1 MPPTDVRFYF
11 DYVSPNAYL
20 AWTQLP
26 LLVERFGVDV
36 VPVPVLFAG
45 LLDAQGRV
53 GPAEVPDHIR
63 WMWKN
68 VLRKA
73 TILSVPFNRPASHPF
88 NPLLA
93 LRVSSLPLSPA
104 ERVTVIDALFQ
115 AVWVLGLDVSDPRV
129 VGDVLDGIGVPGA
142 ALVAQAQEVATKDRL
157 RKQTDDAIARSVFG
171 VPSME
176 VGDELFWGYDD
187 FPYLALY
194 LDGDDPLDPAE
205 WAKWSEP
212 LVPSAVRPRRKGLG

>member
-1 MPPTDVRFYF
+1 MSPTAVRFYF

-73 TILSVPFNRPASHPF
+73 AILSVPMNRPASHPF

-93 LRVSSLPLSPA
+93 LRISSLPLPA
-104 ERVTVIDALFQ
+104 PERLALIDALFQ
-115 AVWVLGLDVSDPRV
+115 AVWAQGLDVSDPRV
-129 VGDVLDGIGVPGA
+129 VVDVADGIGLAGA
-142 ALVAQAQEVATKDRL
+142 ALVAQAQDSESKARL
-157 RKQTDDAIARSVFG
+157 RNQTDDAVARNVFG
-171 VPSME
+171 VPSMA

-194 LDGDDPLDPAE
+194 LDGDDPLDPAV
-205 WAKWSEP
+205 WKSWSKP
-212 LVPSAVRPRRKGLG
+212 FVPSAVRPRKKGLA

>member
-1 MPPTDVRFYF
+1 MPPTAVRFYF

-26 LLVERFGVDV
+26 LLVERFGVDI

-45 LLDAQGRV
+45 LLEAHGRV
-53 GPAEVPDHIR
+53 APAEVPVHIR

-73 TILSVPFNRPASHPF
+73 AILSVAMNRPASHPF

-93 LRVSSLPLSPA
+93 LRVSSLPLPA
-104 ERVTVIDALFQ
+104 PERLGLIDALFQ
-115 AVWVLGLDVSDPRV
+115 AVWVRGLEISDPRV
-129 VGDVLDGIGVPGA
+129 VEDVADEIGLPGA
-142 ALVAQAQEVATKDRL
+142 ALVARAQEAGSKARL
-157 RKQTDDAIARSVFG
+157 RKQTDDAIARNVFG

-194 LDGDDPLDPAE
+194 LDGDDPLDPDT
-205 WAKWSEP
+205 WKKWSDP
-212 LVPSAVRPRRKGLG
+212 LVPSAVRPRRKGLA